1 MITKA
6 VQITL
11 FVKDQ
16 SKAKNWY
23 VDVLGFQLIN
33 DLEFT
38 PGWSYVT
45 VAPHKDSET
54 VIELAQADTDD
65 KQALVGAQA
74 ADLPIVMFISDDIE
88 KDYEELSGR
97 GVRFSNLPQEVPGG
111 KGAGF
116 YDLDNNQLDLYQP
129 IIK

>member
-6 VQITL
+6 AQITL

-16 SKAKNWY
+16 TRAKQWY
-23 VDVLGFQLIN
+23 IDVLGFQLIN
-33 DLEFT
+33 DLEFA

-45 VAPHKDSET
+45 VAPHKNSET
-54 VIELAQADTDD
+54 IIELAQSSTAD
-65 KQALVGAQA
+65 QRALVGAQA

-88 KDYEELSGR
+88 KDYEELSAR
-97 GVRFSNLPQEVPGG
+97 GVKFSNPPQEVPGG

-116 YDLDNNQLDLYQP
+116 YDLDGNQLDLYQP
-129 IIK
+129 TE